1 MRELSLELLSAELRG
16 RSLGAVL
23 PACVALQVRCR
34 PAARGWEQSGEVVV
48 TQSPQ
53 EASRASASLVGQTFS
68 LVGSV
73 VTAYHFLSNT
83 TPA

>member
-1 MRELSLELLSAELRG
+1 MCELRG

-23 PACVALQVRCR
+23 PACVALQARCG
-34 PAARGWEQSGEVVV
+34 PAARGLEQSGEVVV
-48 TQSPQ
+48 TQSSQ
-53 EASRASASLVGQTFS
+53 EASGASTSVVGQTFS
-68 LVGSV
+68 QVGSV